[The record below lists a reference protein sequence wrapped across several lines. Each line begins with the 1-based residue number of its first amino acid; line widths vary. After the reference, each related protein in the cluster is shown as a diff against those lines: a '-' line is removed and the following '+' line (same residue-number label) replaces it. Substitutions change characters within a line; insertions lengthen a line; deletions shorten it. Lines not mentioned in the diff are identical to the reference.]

1 MKSGVTGEGETDYKL
16 NVTSNWFSRD
26 YFGVKLG
33 FYFAWLGYYTVM
45 LIPPSLVGTIMQNKN
60 KFAENC
66 PQDEVFSKKA
76 KQHQGNKGK
85 KKLKL

>member
-1 MKSGVTGEGETDYKL
+1 MKSGVTGEGERDYKL

-45 LIPPSLVGTIMQNKN
+45 LIPPSLVGKIM
-60 KFAENC
+60 
-66 PQDEVFSKKA
+66 
-76 KQHQGNKGK
+76 
-85 KKLKL
+85 

>member
-1 MKSGVTGEGETDYKL
+1 MSSDSKRKLLSQEWASLWKWYKFQPLDEIRCNRRRRNRLYKL

-45 LIPPSLVGTIMQNKN
+45 LIPPSLVGTIM
-60 KFAENC
+60 
-66 PQDEVFSKKA
+66 
-76 KQHQGNKGK
+76 
-85 KKLKL
+85 